1 MTQGSISVVDLEA
14 LAAAT
19 LADVDRTM
27 PEAAHLVREQRI
39 ESATA
44 RVTDQDPGAYFDQI
58 MDAVRV
64 VAGPC
69 PCSRCR

>member
-1 MTQGSISVVDLEA
+1 MDLES
-14 LAAAT
+14 LAAAA
-19 LADVDRTM
+19 LADVDRAM
-27 PEAAHLVREQRI
+27 PEAAHLVHERRI

-44 RVTDQDPGAYFDQI
+44 RVADQGSGAYFNQI